1 MGYDL
6 TWQYPVF
13 FVLAVIAGIG
23 VFYLI
28 MVSVYKPEPPP
39 KWQCKLCGAK
49 FKGKD
54 QDAYWLKVGAA
65 FAHRDRDGMNIVLQ
79 ALPTSGRLVL
89 RRFQEKEKKDE
100 KRL

>member
-1 MGYDL
+1 MSGKSKPVYD
-6 TWQYPVF
+6 VF
-13 FVLAVIAGIG
+13 VV
-23 VFYLI
+23 
-28 MVSVYKPEPPP
+28 EDR
-39 KWQCKLCGAK
+39 
-49 FKGKD
+49 GKD

-89 RRFQEKEKKDE
+89 RRFQEKEKEKEDK

>member
-1 MGYDL
+1 MSRKSKPSQPVYD
-6 TWQYPVF
+6 VF
-13 FVLAVIAGIG
+13 VV
-23 VFYLI
+23 
-28 MVSVYKPEPPP
+28 EDR
-39 KWQCKLCGAK
+39 
-49 FKGKD
+49 GKD